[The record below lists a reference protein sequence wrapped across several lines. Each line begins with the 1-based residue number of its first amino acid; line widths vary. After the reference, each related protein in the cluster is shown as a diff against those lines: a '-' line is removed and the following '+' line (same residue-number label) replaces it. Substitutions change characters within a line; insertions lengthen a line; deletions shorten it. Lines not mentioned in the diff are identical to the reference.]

1 MVKTET
7 AILLAAVVVLAA
19 AAEATGTETVPPDGP
34 YPVGVRIEH
43 IDHDTYK
50 MPVMVWYPALVDD
63 GAKPYK
69 YPTKI
74 QGSAVFNAEA
84 DRRDAPY
91 ALVLFSHGLAGC
103 GCQSVFYTE
112 NLASHG
118 YVVAA
123 PDYKDAAMCKIEGE
137 PTLGLSKIVWTQFK
151 NLGNMQKGANAL
163 YHKYLK
169 QLIGPPDFS
178 YRAHDAKKVIDR
190 VLVWNQESS
199 SFLNGMINTEQIGA
213 SGHSLGAYTSLMI
226 GGMPFLCNSEQETES
241 CDLEKISI
249 IERDPC
255 CDESFRQMETPFEL
269 RDRRVKAVLALAPAI
284 VFPNLEEAAS
294 EIEIPIMIITGDQK
308 KREAPWEPIWT
319 LYDHAPAPKYLI
331 RLKKTDHMTVS
342 DLGMFR
348 SNPLVRLSLP
358 GFRFHYR
365 DKAQAY
371 KDYSVGFFD
380 LFLRS
385 EDELATVLEKPS
397 NPWVE
402 LWSETE

>member
-19 AAEATGTETVPPDGP
+19 AAEATGTETLPPDGP

-50 MPVMVWYPALVDD
+50 MPVMVWYPARVDD

-118 YVVAA
+118 YVVVA

-137 PTLGLSKIVWTQFK
+137 PTLGISKMIWTSFK
-151 NLGNMQKGANAL
+151 SLGNLQKAANAL
-163 YHKYLK
+163 YHKYL
-169 QLIGPPDFS
+169 QEEVGLDFS
-178 YRAHDAKKVIDR
+178 YRALDAKKVIDE
-190 VLVWNQESS
+190 VLIWNQESS
-199 SFLNGMINTEQIGA
+199 SFLHGMINTEQIGA
-213 SGHSLGAYTSLMI
+213 TGHSLGGYTSLMI
-226 GGMPFLCNSEQETES
+226 GGMPFLCGNEQMTES
-241 CDLEKISI
+241 CDPEMNIL
-249 IERDPC
+249 ERDPC
-255 CDESFRQMETPFEL
+255 CNESIRRMKTPFEL
-269 RDRRVKAVLALAPAI
+269 RDRRVKAVLPLGPSVI
-284 VFPNLEEAAS
+284 FPNLEEGAT
-294 EIEIPIMIITGDQK
+294 EIEIPIMIITGGQK
-308 KREAPWEPIWT
+308 RMEAPWEPIWT
-319 LYDHAPAPKYLI
+319 LYDHAPAPKYLV
-331 RLKKTDHMTVS
+331 RLRKTDHMTIS
-342 DLGMFR
+342 DMGVLL
-348 SNPLVRLSLP
+348 SNPIARLSFP

-380 LFLRS
+380 VFLKG
-385 EDELATVLEKPS
+385 EDKTAAVLKKPS